1 MPTGQEELT
10 RERRERLKEVKPF
23 FFDIGI
29 KMETLFLSLW
39 CVMDTYFIS
48 TGKRLSAE
56 DHRRGCKTIG

>member
-1 MPTGQEELT
+1 MTYEYIGEGKLEELLEEMPTGQEELT

-39 CVMDTYFIS
+39 CVMDT
-48 TGKRLSAE
+48 
-56 DHRRGCKTIG
+56 